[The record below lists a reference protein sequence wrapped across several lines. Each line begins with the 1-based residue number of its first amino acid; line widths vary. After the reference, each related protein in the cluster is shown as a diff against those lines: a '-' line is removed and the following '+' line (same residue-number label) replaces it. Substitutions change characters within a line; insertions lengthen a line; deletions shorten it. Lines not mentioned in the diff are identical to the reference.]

1 MIVTVV
7 CILMVEWLFVQ
18 VNKTL
23 LWLSLGG
30 NWIGAE
36 GVWALA
42 ESLRHNSSLQWLGL
56 GGNDLGDRGALHL
69 ASLLQGNYTLAVVLL
84 SLLPSVS
91 LGTSPSTTS
100 PSLAGNVCSLQSLGL
115 GGNDIH
121 DEGAIHLAQALKTN
135 TRLCSLGLGGNQ
147 IGRNIMLQSH

>member
-1 MIVTVV
+1 M
-7 CILMVEWLFVQ
+7 CILMVEWLLVK

-56 GGNDLGDRGALHL
+56 GGNDLGDRGTLHL
-69 ASLLQGNYTLAVVLL
+69 ASLLQGNY
-84 SLLPSVS
+84 SCFRPY
-91 LGTSPSTTS
+91 P
-100 PSLAGNVCSLQSLGL
+100 LQGHSYR
-115 GGNDIH
+115 
-121 DEGAIHLAQALKTN
+121 Q
-135 TRLCSLGLGGNQ
+135 
-147 IGRNIMLQSH
+147 

>member
-1 MIVTVV
+1 MLSQVSHVLLGEFIF
-7 CILMVEWLFVQ
+7 CASILMVEWFLVQ

-69 ASLLQGNYTLAVVLL
+69 ASLLQGN
-84 SLLPSVS
+84 LPFVPRP
-91 LGTSPSTTS
+91 T
-100 PSLAGNVCSLQSLGL
+100 A
-115 GGNDIH
+115 
-121 DEGAIHLAQALKTN
+121 
-135 TRLCSLGLGGNQ
+135 
-147 IGRNIMLQSH
+147 